1 MNILDS
7 FKLNGKTAVVTGG
20 SGNYGRQMVEALASA
35 GAKVYTVSRS
45 LESNEAF
52 AQKMRDKGLDVHA
65 GVMDQGDEESIKKC
79 LEEITK
85 TGDIVS
91 ILVNNSVLR
100 ATKGYQTDAAL
111 FDLSL
116 HVNGTG
122 LMMVSRAFGDHM
134 AQNGGGSIINIGS
147 YMGLLGPDYELYKG
161 TDMPTDLA
169 GDYFFHKGGMHN
181 YTRFLA
187 SHYGPK
193 NVRCNILNLGGFF
206 NNQPKPFLE
215 RYCAKTFLN
224 RMANDT
230 DIMGA
235 IVFLASD
242 ASAYI
247 TGSSIEID
255 GGYTAK

>member
-7 FKLNGKTAVVTGG
+7 FRLDGKVAVVTGG
-20 SGNYGRQMVEALASA
+20 SGLYGRQIVEALASA
-35 GAKVYTVSRS
+35 GAKVYTASRS

-52 AQKMRDKGLDVHA
+52 ASKLREKGLEVYA
-65 GVMDQGDEESIKKC
+65 GQVDQGDEESIKKF
-79 LEEITK
+79 LAEITK
-85 TGDIVS
+85 DGQAIS

-100 ATKGYQTDAAL
+100 CTKGFHTDAAL
-111 FDLSL
+111 LDQSF
-116 HVNGTG
+116 HVNATG
-122 LMMVSRAFGDHM
+122 LMMISRAFGDHM
-134 AQNGGGSIINIGS
+134 AENGGGSIINIGS
-147 YMGLLGPDYELYKG
+147 YMGILGPDYELYKG
-161 TDMPTDLA
+161 TEMSTDFS

-193 NVRCNILNLGGFF
+193 NIRCNVLNLGGFF
-206 NNQPKPFLE
+206 NNQPEKFVE

-224 RMANDT
+224 RMANET

-235 IVFLASD
+235 IVFLASE